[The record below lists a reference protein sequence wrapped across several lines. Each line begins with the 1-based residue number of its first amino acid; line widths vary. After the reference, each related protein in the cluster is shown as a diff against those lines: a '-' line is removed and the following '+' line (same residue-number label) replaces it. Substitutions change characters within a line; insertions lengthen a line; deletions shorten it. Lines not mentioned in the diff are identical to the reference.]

1 MWVIAIS
8 MLLAG
13 EFTESKGEDKTY
25 NQSVNEVLKFKK
37 KIDLSD
43 SLTVKNQEHLDRLV
57 VETIFPHWYKTRW
70 DFNGYSNVPKKG
82 EIACGYFVSTPLKHI
97 GFNWNRFRLAQQDAA
112 TIIKKISGEETHFY
126 WNKSPEEFLNLV
138 KQLDNGLYVIGFDS
152 HVGFLHK
159 HQSGMDIIHSSYY
172 GEICVMKEE
181 ALTAPALSHS
191 NSYVLGRLFTKEN
204 LRKWKNNEVFK
215 IL

>member
-1 MWVIAIS
+1 MWVIVFS

-13 EFTESKGEDKTY
+13 EFSESKVELKTY
-25 NQSVNEVLKFKK
+25 NQSVSEVLEFKK
-37 KIDLSD
+37 TIDLSD
-43 SLTVKNQEHLDRLV
+43 SLTVKNQEHLDALI
-57 VETIFPHWYKTRW
+57 VETILPHWYKTPW
-70 DFNGYSNVPKKG
+70 DFDGYSNVPKKG
-82 EIACGYFVSTPLKHI
+82 EIACGYFVSTPLKHV
-97 GFNWNRFRLAQQDAA
+97 GFNWNRYRLAQQDAT
-112 TIIKKISGEETHFY
+112 TIIRKISGEETQFY

-138 KQLDNGLYVIGFDS
+138 EELEHGLYVIGFDS

-159 HQSGMDIIHSSYY
+159 HQSGIDIIHSSYY
-172 GEICVMKEE
+172 GEICVMKEV

-191 NSYVLGRLFTKEN
+191 NSYVLGRLFTKDN